1 MAIYFLS
8 DFHLGE
14 GDAATEARKLERF
27 KEFISRS
34 RADLEHLVLL
44 GDLFD
49 FWFEYRHLIPKR
61 NLQLLFLLRDLLA
74 SGVPITYVTGN
85 HDHWIGD
92 FLSVELGIEVVGD
105 RLELDTGAGK
115 ILAMHGDGLA
125 KSDWKYRLLKKV
137 LRNRVCIALYKL
149 LPPSL
154 AYWLA
159 YGAAQ
164 SSRRHTAKRPRDRF
178 LEEYREYGRQ
188 MLAGDYCAFICGHTH
203 HPELL
208 RFGEKYFLNT
218 GDWISHFSYIRFA
231 DGEFQ
236 LLSMLDQT

>member
-1 MAIYFLS
+1 MAVYFLS
-8 DFHLGE
+8 DFHLGGSE
-14 GDAATEARKLERF
+14 PAQETRKLGLFE
-27 KEFISRS
+27 EFIARH
-34 RADLEHLVLL
+34 RDDLEHLVLL

-92 FLSVELGIEVVGD
+92 FLSTELGIEVVGD
-105 RLELDTGAGK
+105 RLELETPAGK

-125 KSDWKYRLLKKV
+125 RSDWKYRLLKKV

-159 YGAAQ
+159 HGAAR
-164 SSRRHTAKRPRDRF
+164 SSRNHTAKRPREQF
-178 LEEYREYGRQ
+178 LEEYREFGREV
-188 MLAGDYCAFICGHTH
+188 LRGDYFAFICGHTH
-203 HPELL
+203 HPEML
-208 RFGEKYFLNT
+208 RIGERYFLNS
-218 GDWISHFSYIRFA
+218 GDWLGHFTYVRYA

-236 LLSMLDQT
+236 LQSMLDET